1 MPNVWPMATYVC
13 LVEVALHLNDSVDLK
28 AKRKHVHSL
37 KAQLRK
43 RFGASVAEVDHHDKW
58 QRTELLC
65 ALVGGP
71 ELEARS
77 AAIERFI
84 VARFPDGS
92 SCRRR
97 LLSVGDLEE

>member
-1 MPNVWPMATYVC
+1 MATYIC

-37 KAQLRK
+37 KAQIRK
-43 RFGASVAEVDHHDKW
+43 RFGAAVAETDHHDKW

-71 ELEARS
+71 ELDAR
-77 AAIERFI
+77 AAELERF
-84 VARFPDGS
+84 VEARFPDGS

-97 LLSVGDLEE
+97 VLSVGDLEP